1 MRAILGVM
9 AAAMFVLGLAGCG
22 RGAGGFPTYPG
33 PQWED
38 GDGSRLSRDVI
49 AVFHGDPH
57 CQHDVYDFLHLG
69 WPLGTPAERAG
80 ADSRQYVRDTEGTLA
95 EDARYDGEGMHGDWQ
110 QLSALPGDAVATGFT
125 AAGSGSPSVE
135 LWLSEGPE
143 ELVYMVVDGQ
153 AELWPLSD
161 PPVGCD

>member
-1 MRAILGVM
+1 VRAILGVM
-9 AAAMFVLGLAGCG
+9 VAVMLVLVLASCG
-22 RGAGGFPTYPG
+22 RGAQGFPTYPG
-33 PQWED
+33 PQWEEGN
-38 GDGSRLSRDVI
+38 GDPLSRDVI

-80 ADSRQYVRDTEGTLA
+80 ADSRQYARDTEGALA
-95 EDARYDGEGMHGDWQ
+95 EEARLYGDGLHGDWRE
-110 QLSALPGDAVATGFT
+110 LSALPGDAVATGLT

-135 LWLSEGPE
+135 LWLSESRE
-143 ELVYMVVDGQ
+143 DLVYMVVDGQ